1 MGAISCQFKS
11 DRPQNLRGDKAMAE
25 HIDDYH
31 DCQDNCEDCSCN
43 KESDRSTVIDNFLED
58 IASIN
63 EEAQY
68 PTDLKDAIIGR
79 VERFGTP
86 TLILLDREK
95 CLQIFMER
103 DGMTRE
109 DAEEFFEFNVIGSWV
124 GEGTPCFATLLE

>member
-1 MGAISCQFKS
+1 
-11 DRPQNLRGDKAMAE
+11 MAE

-79 VERFGTP
+79 VERYGTP

-95 CLQIFMER
+95 CINIFMER